1 MKTYLNGL
9 VRKIILGINRIQLFI
24 LLQCFLVATLTTDS
38 ISYIIVFSIYVWL
51 VYSLFIIYQI
61 ALLASSKHVSSKR
74 SYPFFNFIYFTLYSI
89 ISACLEIYRP
99 VYPFKGWFLIITSA
113 YYLYSLIRS
122 LGDIGKCVLSI
133 EKRRPVKL
141 EESIGV
147 SILSFLYF
155 FGVPI
160 LHTRIQ
166 HAINEK
172 KLTQ

>member
-24 LLQCFLVATLTTDS
+24 LLQCFMVARLTSDS
-38 ISYIIVFSIYVWL
+38 ISYIIIFSIYVWL
-51 VYSLFIIYQI
+51 LYSLFIIYQI
-61 ALLASSKHVSSKR
+61 ALLASSKHVSSKS

-89 ISACLEIYRP
+89 ILTYLEVDRP
-99 VYPFKGWFLIITSA
+99 VYPLKGLVLFIGGA

-141 EESIGV
+141 EEYIGI
-147 SILSFLYF
+147 SILSLLYF
-155 FGVPI
+155 LGVPI

-166 HAINEK
+166 HALNEK